1 MPSFRSTLPDHEVV
15 PEVGVQVVLSV
26 LSCIVETATL
36 SHATPV
42 TVTFAEAIT
51 VATLAPGGRI
61 TAESVDEEASNDTEL
76 FTLGYGGVKVNRA
89 AGPVAATVTAI
100 DAVWD
105 TVPVCP
111 VTTTVYEP
119 KAVPPIVQTD
129 V

>member
-51 VATLAPGGRI
+51 VSFDGDRMETW
-61 TAESVDEEASNDTEL
+61 
-76 FTLGYGGVKVNRA
+76 GGVLSPPPGLWTASHWPTLPVN
-89 AGPVAATVTAI
+89 PFESPISTLTKS
-100 DAVWD
+100 
-105 TVPVCP
+105 P
-111 VTTTVYEP
+111 
-119 KAVPPIVQTD
+119 PPIVYT
-129 V
+129 